1 MTQELSG
8 VTVVVFIAAGVLTM
22 FLLFIFAKRS
32 IMRFTLRS
40 RRGPHVPIGHDA
52 KKVKNDAFL
61 GKFRLWLFLQ
71 TVRVDYYRVDYSHC
85 YLFFS
90 HSKRRLNEE

>member
-52 KKVKNDAFL
+52 KKVKNDAFFL
-61 GKFRLWLFLQ
+61 GNLGYGYFCKLSELIIIELIIL
-71 TVRVDYYRVDYSHC
+71 TVIY
-85 YLFFS
+85 FS
-90 HSKRRLNEE
+90 VTQKGD